1 MLGATSYQLGYIVW
15 IRETGYD
22 FSPPA
27 WTLEAPVVATL
38 LEKTIEKG
46 HITEPGIYLLRLVV
60 IDGREKLQF
69 IDITDDVA

>member
-1 MLGATSYQLGYIVW
+1 MLGAASYQLGYIVW
-15 IRETGYD
+15 IHDLGDNFKT
-22 FSPPA
+22 PA

-38 LEKTIEKG
+38 LEKTIEQG